1 MSGTVYSYK
10 PASGVLTEGAS
21 TVVTL
26 KTGELLELRRGQ
38 KTYWAADEPRHRW
51 ATLEEWKATLP
62 ADAEIKVR
70 AAAAAVSGSADFER
84 VRAMLVEHKCRPY
97 MRMWARTNATDAS
110 EYRRCADEIHR
121 DVEWIVCRNNG
132 DVAIMNR
139 WERDWLSK
147 QYAKAA
153 DYRVRASEAL
163 AKEPYTR
170 YVSQGYK
177 SLGTCRLLARRT
189 SDGMF
194 IPLFLDLGRGLFHTP
209 VTFSKVESRVG
220 ATLAEMGVDP
230 VFLLHSST
238 APGAL
243 QQVTL

>member
-26 KTGELLELRRGQ
+26 RTGELLELRRGE
-38 KTYWAADEPRHRW
+38 KTRWAVDEARHKW

-70 AAAAAVSGSADFER
+70 AAAAADAIGSADFER
-84 VRAMLVEHKCRPY
+84 VRAMLIEHKCRPY
-97 MRMWARTNATDAS
+97 MRMWAQTNATDAS
-110 EYRRCADEIHR
+110 EYRRCAEEIHQH
-121 DVEWIVCRNNG
+121 VEWIVCRNNG
-132 DVAIMNR
+132 DVSIMNR
-139 WERDWLSK
+139 WDRDWLSK

-153 DYRVRASEAL
+153 DYRVRAEAL

-170 YVSQGYK
+170 YFSHGYK

-194 IPLFLDLGRGLFHTP
+194 IPLFLDLERGLFHTP
-209 VTFSKVESRVG
+209 AEFGKPMSRVG
-220 ATLAEMGVDP
+220 ATLTDLGVDP

-238 APGAL
+238 VPGAL
-243 QQVTL
+243 RQVTL